1 MRERPILF
9 NGRICWAGPA
19 VCSSRVAN
27 QRAGEIVR
35 RAIGSAELLRS
46 RYKISAGE
54 CRISAPGG
62 PVLRYLV
69 DLSRLRLTYSV
80 CRSTHT
86 PRAAALS
93 PGQRPQPS
101 SQCGAGQCHHARHGN
116 RLAGGAADSR
126 AIRLNG
132 GRGHVQQLSGGTH
145 GQSHVRLPG
154 AEFSRR
160 HADSPALAHPAR
172 LDGGR
177 DAQVNQGVSHRPVR
191 GLG

>member
-69 DLSRLRLTYSV
+69 DLSRLRLTYSAPGK
-80 CRSTHT
+80 CRSSHT
-86 PRAAALS
+86 PRPQRCHWGSALN
-93 PGQRPQPS
+93 PRPTGS
-101 SQCGAGQCHHARHGN
+101 VILRM
-116 RLAGGAADSR
+116 
-126 AIRLNG
+126 
-132 GRGHVQQLSGGTH
+132 
-145 GQSHVRLPG
+145 
-154 AEFSRR
+154 
-160 HADSPALAHPAR
+160 
-172 LDGGR
+172 
-177 DAQVNQGVSHRPVR
+177 
-191 GLG
+191 